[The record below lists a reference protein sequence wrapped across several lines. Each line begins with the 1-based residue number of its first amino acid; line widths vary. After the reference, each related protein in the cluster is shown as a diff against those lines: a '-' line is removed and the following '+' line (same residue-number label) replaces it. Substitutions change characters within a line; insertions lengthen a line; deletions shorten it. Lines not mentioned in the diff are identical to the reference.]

1 MKPSALRIPKT
12 AAALALIALS
22 SLIALA
28 LLADAPTAGAHAP
41 PLGPTF
47 TFPPEMPQDR
57 QDAYRDYFAAVRV
70 FSHKRFGVS
79 PDTSKLQI
87 TIVDFSSTCVVL
99 ATSDVDTGE
108 DRGITLDDG
117 CIDESGRFVS
127 SSGSIHIAETYF
139 HLLWGSWFNMWG
151 PWFNDETPDWTTEWM
166 VEGAAAYFGRLWH
179 AHYEDSTTYN
189 DLRSAEIQSL
199 SEIGDPAPLSQ
210 TNHTTPGYSSLAFLA
225 IDYLAEQTGATKP
238 IDYFTAERINPAFET
253 HFQSVFGISPDAFY
267 DYFASHRAAG
277 FPQPGAPIVFPTP
290 TRTPTPTP
298 TATPVTM
305 PIVADG
311 RIVFASNR
319 DGDWDIYVMNADG
332 TEVSRLANRN
342 ADSFAPAWTPAWSP
356 DGKRIAF
363 SSDRDNDYRYDIYVM
378 NADGTGA
385 SRLTDGTGDSSD
397 PDWSPDGQRI
407 AFSSNMDG
415 GDYEIYVMNADGTG
429 ISKLTD
435 GTADSISN
443 ISPAWSPDGKRI
455 AFSSNRNGN
464 LDIYVMNSDGSNV
477 TRLTNHPATDD
488 WAPAWSPDGR
498 RIAFESRRDYD
509 YQVYVMNAD
518 GSRQTRLTK
527 HAGWHRFPAWSPDGQ
542 HIVFSSTRDVDIRFE
557 VSFEIY
563 AMNEDGSSP
572 TRLTNHPKLDFD
584 PDWTYAG
591 DAQIDNR
598 VSALEQQTAAL
609 RQLLQNLQ
617 TLIQALTNRIA
628 ALEDTDP

>member
-1 MKPSALRIPKT
+1 MKFSPLRIPKT
-12 AAALALIALS
+12 ATALALIALS

-28 LLADAPTAGAHAP
+28 LLAHAPTADAHAP

-47 TFPPEMPQDR
+47 TFPPDMPQAR
-57 QDAYRDYFAAVRV
+57 QDVYRDYFADLRA
-70 FSHKRFGVS
+70 FSQNRFGAS
-79 PDTSKLQI
+79 PNTSDLQI
-87 TIVDFSSTCVVL
+87 TIDADEICVIV
-99 ATSDVDTGE
+99 AWTKYKRVT
-108 DRGITLDDG
+108 INDG
-117 CIDESGRFVS
+117 CIDESGLVRHS
-127 SSGSIHIAETYF
+127 STSIFIAEMYF
-139 HLLWGSWFNMWG
+139 RLLWDSWYRA
-151 PWFNDETPDWTTEWM
+151 ETPAWTTEWM
-166 VEGAAAYFGRLWH
+166 VEGSAKYFANLWL

-189 DLRSAEIQSL
+189 NLRSDEIQL
-199 SEIGDPAPLSQ
+199 FSEVGDLAPLSG
-210 TNHTTPGYSSLAFLA
+210 TYPYDDGGRALAFLA
-225 IDYLAEQTGATKP
+225 IDYLAAQTDATKP
-238 IDYFTAERINPAFET
+238 IDYFTTERLSPAFES
-253 HFQSVFGISPDAFY
+253 HFQSVFGISPDDFY
-267 DYFASHRAAG
+267 RYFAAHRAAG
-277 FPQPGAPIVFPTP
+277 FPRPGAPIVFPTP
-290 TRTPTPTP
+290 TPTPLPTP

-319 DGDWDIYVMNADG
+319 DGDWNIYVMNADG
-332 TEVSRLANRN
+332 TDVSRLANGN

-363 SSDRDNDYRYDIYVM
+363 SSDRDKDYRYDIYVM

-397 PDWSPDGQRI
+397 PAWSPDGQRI

-455 AFSSNRNGN
+455 AFSSDRNGN

-563 AMNEDGSSP
+563 VINEDGSSP

-598 VSALEQQTAAL
+598 VSAIEQQTAAL
-609 RQLLQNLQ
+609 RQLLQTLQ
-617 TLIQALTNRIA
+617 SLIQSLTNRIA
-628 ALEDTDP
+628 ALEDAAP